1 MFMIIEKSGWLRRC
15 CKAVLIIAGLHG
27 LILAGYIGITLV
39 PGSAQAV
46 TVIMPAN
53 SLRGA
58 LPPNV
63 RVISWNTWTAQ
74 LASNDPYFVR
84 GLYRAGAVLVLPT
97 LDAFC
102 ISLG

>member
-1 MFMIIEKSGWLRRC
+1 MITNDRSLLSRFGRAAL
-15 CKAVLIIAGLHG
+15 VIAGLHA

-39 PGSAQAV
+39 PGTAQAV
-46 TVIMPAN
+46 TVIMPAA
-53 SLRGA
+53 SLRNA
-58 LPPNV
+58 LAPNV

-74 LASNDPYFVR
+74 LASNDPHFVR